1 MLLFVTAVS
10 VVLVV
15 SFLCSIFESVL
26 LSLTRPQIEV
36 LKTKHRGASR
46 LMARFKENMDVPIA
60 AILILNTAAH
70 TVGAAVAGAS
80 YENVFDESTLWLFS
94 ILFTIAVLFATEII
108 PKTLGVT
115 YATTLAT
122 PVAYGIRLLTVLL
135 RPLVVLSEKISRSL
149 RGDAKMPVTTAE
161 EIRLLAV
168 LGRSKGALK
177 TDTAGMIVGA
187 AQLDYL
193 DAHDVMLPR
202 EEVNFLSG
210 EMDRQEAIALVKESG
225 HSRFP
230 FSPTRDLKDV
240 SGVVFAKELLY
251 WLLQNDGDAID
262 WPALTKESLIVPPT
276 VPLRQLLR
284 TFQDARRHLAIIID
298 EYGTVE
304 GIATLE
310 DVIEE
315 IVGDIFDES
324 DLPKHEVHE
333 LADGSLI
340 VRARVDLRKLSSKLD
355 IAWDP
360 EIEASTIGGFVTE
373 GLERIPVAGDVIDW
387 KDYRVE
393 VLRADKTR
401 AKLLRI
407 TPKQAE

>member
-36 LKTKHRGASR
+36 LKQRGRSAGR
-46 LMARFKENMDVPIA
+46 LLSRFKENMDVPIA

-94 ILFTIAVLFATEII
+94 IIFTIAVLFATEII

-115 YATTLAT
+115 YATKLAT
-122 PVAYGIRLLTVLL
+122 PVAHGIRWLTILL
-135 RPLVVLSEKISRSL
+135 RPMVALSEKISRSL
-149 RGDAKMPVTTAE
+149 RGDAKVPVTTGE

-168 LGRSKGALK
+168 LGRSKGALGD
-177 TDTAGMIVGA
+177 DTAGMIVGA

-193 DAHDVMLPR
+193 HAHDVMLPR
-202 EEVNFLSG
+202 EEIIFLSG
-210 EMDRQEAIALVKESG
+210 EMDRQEAMALVQESG

-240 SGVVFAKELLY
+240 SGVVLAKELLH
-251 WLLQNDGDAID
+251 WLLQNDSDVID
-262 WPALTKESLIVPPT
+262 WEALTKESLIVPPS
-276 VPLRQLLR
+276 VPLRQLMR
-284 TFQDARRHLAIIID
+284 TFQDSRRHMAIIID

-315 IVGDIFDES
+315 IVGEIFDES
-324 DLPKHEVHE
+324 DLPTHELHE

-340 VRARVDLRKLSSKLD
+340 VRARVDLRKLSAKLD

-360 EIEASTIGGFVTE
+360 EIDASTIGGFVTE
-373 GLERIPVAGDVIDW
+373 NLERIPVAGDVIDW
-387 KDYRVE
+387 KGYRVE

-401 AKLLRI
+401 VTLLRI
-407 TPKQAE
+407 FRQD

>member
-1 MLLFVTAVS
+1 MLLFITAVS

-36 LKTKHRGASR
+36 LKQRGKSAGR
-46 LMARFKENMDVPIA
+46 LLSRFKENMDVPIA

-70 TVGAAVAGAS
+70 TIGAAVAGAS
-80 YENVFDESTLWLFS
+80 YENVFDASSLWLFS

-115 YATTLAT
+115 YATRLAT
-122 PVAYGIRLLTVLL
+122 PVAYGIRWLTLLLK
-135 RPLVVLSEKISRSL
+135 PLVILSEKVSRSL
-149 RGDAKMPVTTAE
+149 RSDVKMPVTTSE

-168 LGRSKGALK
+168 LGRSKGVVGVH
-177 TDTAGMIVGA
+177 TAGMIVGA
-187 AQLDYL
+187 TQLKYL
-193 DAHDVMLPR
+193 HAHDVMLPR
-202 EEVNFLSG
+202 EEVKFLSG
-210 EMDRQEAIALVKESG
+210 DMSRQEAMTLIQESG

-230 FSPTRDLKDV
+230 FSTTRDLKDV
-240 SGVVFAKELLY
+240 AGVVLAKELLY
-251 WLLQNDGDAID
+251 WILQHDAEVVD
-262 WPALTKESLIVPPT
+262 WDSLTKDALIVPPS
-276 VPLRQLLR
+276 VPLQQLLR
-284 TFQDARRHLAIIID
+284 TFQDARRHMAIIVD

-304 GIATLE
+304 GLVTLE

-324 DLPKHEVHE
+324 DLPTHELHE

-340 VRARVDLRKLSSKLD
+340 VRARVDLRKLSAKLE

-360 EIEASTIGGFVTE
+360 EIDASTIGGFVTE
-373 GLERIPVAGDVIDW
+373 TLERIPAVGDIIEW
-387 KDYRVE
+387 QGYQVE
-393 VLRADKTR
+393 VLRADKRR

-407 TPKQAE
+407 VKQA